1 MKHNRVIRV
10 PSLAA
15 FVKELPP
22 TPAGAIVVRI
32 AASESFLPQR
42 GKVIIPRK
50 LVGVSLQGTTPG
62 GEIVWLNES
71 HIITWAGNEPAFG
84 VDRCIFDGV
93 FTLKEIVAAHL
104 TSLGYDVRE
113 GDFALSSSLQPL
125 NARFECAKWVKVGD
139 CEYRVEAVSQ
149 TADANN
155 L

>member
-22 TPAGAIVVRI
+22 TPAGATVVRI
-32 AASESFLPQR
+32 AASESFLPLR

-50 LVGVSLQGTTPG
+50 LVGVSLQGTAPG

-71 HIITWAGNEPAFG
+71 HLITWAGHEPAFG

-93 FTLKEIVAAHL
+93 FALKEIVATHL

-113 GDFALSSSLQPL
+113 GDFALPSSLQPL
-125 NARFECAKWVKVGD
+125 NARFECARWVKVGD